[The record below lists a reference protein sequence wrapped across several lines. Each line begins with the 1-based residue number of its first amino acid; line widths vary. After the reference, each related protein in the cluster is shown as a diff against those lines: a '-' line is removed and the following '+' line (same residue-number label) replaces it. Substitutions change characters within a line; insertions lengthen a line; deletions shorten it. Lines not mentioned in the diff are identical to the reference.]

1 MGKGGRRLGRENR
14 FAGLRG
20 LPSRPRPR
28 HLPPGHLSL
37 SLSLS
42 LSPGDRAHGPLPP
55 PRRQH
60 QPTPEKMTLQN
71 AFRLISTGATTNYSR
86 SHPQTNSKPS
96 CPCGSCASSAAHPAP
111 GLQPTCLA
119 SDSQANITAFATRS
133 FNAETT
139 PLQRTRC
146 YRPGKNRPRAGV
158 RPQLTIDISDG
169 IKCLQLFLK
178 ETKWIK
184 TNPKLIKW
192 EWGTYLFTISTRV
205 EQWFSSWD
213 RDYLS
218 IRPLIGQ
225 LKIN

>member
-1 MGKGGRRLGRENR
+1 MRSASSRQVPQRITVGHTLKPT
-14 FAGLRG
+14 
-20 LPSRPRPR
+20 PSPRAR
-28 HLPPGHLSL
+28 V
-37 SLSLS
+37 
-42 LSPGDRAHGPLPP
+42 DRAPP
-55 PRRQH
+55 
-60 QPTPEKMTLQN
+60 QPPIQ
-71 AFRLISTGATTNYSR
+71 
-86 SHPQTNSKPS
+86 P
-96 CPCGSCASSAAHPAP
+96 P

-213 RDYLS
+213 RKKGGAITSLLDL
-218 IRPLIGQ
+218 
-225 LKIN
+225 